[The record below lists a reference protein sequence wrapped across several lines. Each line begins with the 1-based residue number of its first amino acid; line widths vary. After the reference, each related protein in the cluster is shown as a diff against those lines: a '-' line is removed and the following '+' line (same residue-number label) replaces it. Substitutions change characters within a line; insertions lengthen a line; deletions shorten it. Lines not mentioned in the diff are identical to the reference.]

1 MSQKTT
7 NEHSTVMLYG
17 IDEQPPKGMAVL
29 LAFQHILA
37 AFAGIIAVPLVVA
50 SALGLSVE
58 DTSIMVSASIFVAG
72 IATILQS
79 KGVGPVGSRVS
90 GMMGTDFTFANWL
103 SVVVANWELLVSW
116 VQPLRVH
123 LLK

>member
-7 NEHSTVMLYG
+7 KEHSSEMLYG

-58 DTSIMVSASIFVAG
+58 DTSIYG
-72 IATILQS
+72 IGLNLCCW
-79 KGVGPVGSRVS
+79 
-90 GMMGTDFTFANWL
+90 DCNYFAI
-103 SVVVANWELLVSW
+103 
-116 VQPLRVH
+116 
-123 LLK
+123 